1 MESKIALIYKS
12 KYGSTKKYANWLK
25 EKLKCDIYEGNKV
38 KIKELLKYDT
48 IIYGGGIYMGKLNG
62 FDLIKKNINKL
73 SKKKIIVFAVGC
85 SLESEKNLNKIKKN
99 NLQNGLDKDIKLFYF
114 RGGLDFKNLKFC
126 DKMALKLFRNTLVN
140 KKEPL
145 TEEERLILSYY
156 EKAHDWINEN
166 SLIPLIKYVNEK

>member
-62 FDLIKKNINKL
+62 FDLIKKNINN
-73 SKKKIIVFAVGC
+73 IRVGI
-85 SLESEKNLNKIKKN
+85 S
-99 NLQNGLDKDIKLFYF
+99 
-114 RGGLDFKNLKFC
+114 
-126 DKMALKLFRNTLVN
+126 
-140 KKEPL
+140 
-145 TEEERLILSYY
+145 
-156 EKAHDWINEN
+156 
-166 SLIPLIKYVNEK
+166 